1 MFTINKKMMRFD
13 DENAEVFFIELD
25 DNGAIVKITH
35 CTTSRWRKLLFK
47 LGINVYYKMKEYKYK
62 RETNPESN
70 E

>member
-35 CTTSRWRKLLFK
+35 CTTSRWRKLLFH
-47 LGINVYYKMKEYKYK
+47 YKMKEYKYK